1 MLKVK
6 KNHKNHKNKAQEDD
20 ITQLQNDI
28 KNSIKNL
35 YISDQKTK
43 KTINDYAELL
53 TKIRNEY
60 AKLQQECNQL
70 KIQLQKYK
78 DYVEQI
84 PQRYYQKPLRKR
96 KHYSLLMKKVK
107 KVILTSQKLGKKG
120 QKNKQKEE

>member
-35 YISDQKTK
+35 YISDQKNE

-60 AKLQQECNQL
+60 VKLQQECSQL
-70 KIQLQKYK
+70 KIQFQKYK
-78 DYVEQI
+78 DYIEQI
-84 PQRYYQKPLRKR
+84 PQR
-96 KHYSLLMKKVK
+96 S
-107 KVILTSQKLGKKG
+107 
-120 QKNKQKEE
+120 

>member
-96 KHYSLLMKKVK
+96 KHYSLLIKKVK